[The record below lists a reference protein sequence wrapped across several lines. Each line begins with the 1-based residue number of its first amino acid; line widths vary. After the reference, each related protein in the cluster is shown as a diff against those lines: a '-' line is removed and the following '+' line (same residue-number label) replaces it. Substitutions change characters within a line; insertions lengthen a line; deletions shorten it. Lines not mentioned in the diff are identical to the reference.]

1 LQLGRR
7 PQPAGVFPSAVAH
20 PLRPRRVDDR
30 GGGPLA
36 GGRVAGGGPPHG
48 IDTPCDRKTAPKGRS
63 ALLPSG
69 RFRGS
74 EALSLVAFQPEDARV
89 EGGDML
95 RTVSAVEQRPWL
107 LLASVF
113 FGTMFFAFIVNAAGN
128 V

>member
-1 LQLGRR
+1 M
-7 PQPAGVFPSAVAH
+7 
-20 PLRPRRVDDR
+20 DDR
-30 GGGPLA
+30 RGGPLA
-36 GGRVAGGGPPHG
+36 GRRVAGGGPPHG
-48 IDTPCDRKTAPKGRS
+48 VDTPGDAKTPPQGRS
-63 ALLPSG
+63 PLLSGG
-69 RFRGS
+69 RFGGS
-74 EALSLVAFQPEDARV
+74 QALSLLAFQPEDARV